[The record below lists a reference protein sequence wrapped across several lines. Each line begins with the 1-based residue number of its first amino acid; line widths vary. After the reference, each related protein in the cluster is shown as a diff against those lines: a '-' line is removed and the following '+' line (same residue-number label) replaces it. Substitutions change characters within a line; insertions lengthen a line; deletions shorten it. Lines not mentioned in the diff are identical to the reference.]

1 MSTTRFRNIGPS
13 ISDNITTNFLVHGA
27 IKCWTAINGTGTI
40 AIRDSFNTTSITD
53 NGVGK
58 YQTNITSLMK
68 NVSYFSSGTA
78 CYSVIEA
85 TELANYGVPLFSGG
99 NIDNARTTGICRYGG
114 YETSSYV
121 DILQAGVFILGDL
134 A

>member
-1 MSTTRFRNIGPS
+1 MSTTRLQNIGPA
-13 ISDNITTNFLVHGA
+13 IADNITTTFLIHGS

-58 YQTNITSLMK
+58 YQTNITNLMK
-68 NVSYFSSGTA
+68 VVSYFSSGTA
-78 CYSVIEA
+78 CYSVVNA
-85 TELANYGVPLFSGG
+85 TELDRYGVPFLSGG
-99 NIDNARTTGICRYGG
+99 NIDNARTTSVCRYGG
-114 YETSSYV
+114 YESTGYADV
-121 DILQAGVFILGDL
+121 QQAGVFILGDL

>member
-1 MSTTRFRNIGPS
+1 MSTTRVRNIGPS
-13 ISDNITTNFLVHGA
+13 ISDNITTTFLVQGA
-27 IKCWTAINGTGTI
+27 VKCWTSITGTGTI
-40 AIRDSFNTTSITD
+40 AISDSFNTTSITD

-68 NVSYFSSGTA
+68 TVSYFSSGTA

-85 TELANYGVPLFSGG
+85 TELANYGVPLLSGG
-99 NIDNARTTGICRYGG
+99 NIDNARTTSVCRYGG
-114 YETSSYV
+114 FESVYTDV
-121 DILQAGVFILGDL
+121 PRVGVFILGDL